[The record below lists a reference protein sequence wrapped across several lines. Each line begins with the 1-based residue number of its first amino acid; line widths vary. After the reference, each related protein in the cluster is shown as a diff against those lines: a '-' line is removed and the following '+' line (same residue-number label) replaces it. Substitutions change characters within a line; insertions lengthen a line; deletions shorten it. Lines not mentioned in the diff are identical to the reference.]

1 MDDRE
6 KKIYL
11 IRKLLLL
18 VIHGAALAAFA
29 IGVVMIYSNEN
40 FRKGFTRMNNEVYED
55 SLVFVEQFEN
65 DIVYITDYIATRD
78 TFETRGV
85 LDLDKHILEVEDG
98 PLENGEYTIQEV
110 ITRARRLGY
119 YFDEN
124 YQLQKSPAAEDNPDI
139 SEQVIV
145 DWDNYDPNHVYSGP
159 DDAYMTWDDFVKD
172 MLGKL
177 SRYTIAYDR
186 LYSDPVNVVF
196 YAMSD
201 DDVYANRDLED
212 QVQSAVDI
220 SGVSR
225 AVPDAMYASVG
236 GNAGLS
242 AQMQTGETETG
253 IDTRTGAD
261 TGTDV
266 NADEKTDIN
275 ADADTATGIAAT
287 AEADAGAAVN
297 AEADTVTATAADTG
311 VITETAADTA
321 AVNTTDTGSYTDIE
335 ADVFGEY
342 DAEGVTGGPGYVDTA
357 SSSVPESSKASHSAE
372 SSSRAGSTVSRDT
385 PIGVTDTNQGI
396 SSRDDKLSQN
406 EAYENYEE
414 HFKAASDIV
423 KSLGRY
429 AIIES
434 DYLLTDTNLARVPE
448 NIAYLSAKVLAEGTR
463 HYFLAIGI
471 DTSYPAQD
479 TYYQNNRAYSYE
491 RNSYFIGLVTTM
503 TGALVMFVTLAFL
516 ISMSGKATEDAK
528 TATLLAIDRRSPEDR
543 IISCLIAIIIA
554 LVFCDNIGSKLLHMY
569 LGEKYWPLA
578 ELMLKDV
585 CVYSCT
591 TFTGFSLIR
600 SAKAGILWDTS
611 RIKLAVDTI
620 NRIMRRESFSRRAL
634 HRALLYMITN
644 VLLISATIIM
654 IFNETTLIHRIIIL
668 GLIAVTIGWNFFCFY
683 SMTKKSSET
692 DLIGEAIK
700 RIAGGDIGYQL
711 DLTEFEGKEL
721 DLATDINNISSGL
734 DASVNEQ
741 TKAERMKANLI
752 TNVSH
757 DIKTPLTSI
766 INYVDLIKRR
776 DPQDEKIV
784 EYLGILEQ
792 KSHYLKSLTEDLI
805 EASKVSSGN
814 VTLHMTTIDLAE
826 LVCQANGEFE
836 EKYAERGLKIVD
848 KIPDG
853 PVLIWADG
861 EALWRVLENIYNNAY
876 KYALENSRVY
886 VDIEKLPDAYL
897 NSAVAAGVHPLAG
910 GANQERSGGQ
920 TSDSSGMLSHASDDD
935 EDGNM
940 QNSAHGV
947 VRFTLK
953 NVSAS
958 QLNISAQELTE
969 RFVRGDDSRTS
980 EGHGL
985 GLSIASSLTQLQG
998 GRFDIS
1004 IDGDLFKAV
1013 IEFELKTP

>member
-1 MDDRE
+1 MNGRE
-6 KKIYL
+6 QKIYL
-11 IRKLLLL
+11 IRKILLF

-40 FRKGFTRMNNEVYED
+40 FKKGFTRMNNEVYED

-124 YQLQKSPAAEDNPDI
+124 YQLQKSPDAEDNPDI
-139 SEQVIV
+139 SDQVIV

-201 DDVYANRDLED
+201 DDIYANRNLED

-220 SGVSR
+220 SSVSR
-225 AVPDAMYASVG
+225 AMPAAMHASVG
-236 GNAGLS
+236 GNAGIS
-242 AQMQTGETETG
+242 AQTHTGETQT
-253 IDTRTGAD
+253 A
-261 TGTDV
+261 
-266 NADEKTDIN
+266 AKTE
-275 ADADTATGIAAT
+275 AEAEVEAKAE
-287 AEADAGAAVN
+287 AEADID
-297 AEADTVTATAADTG
+297 AEAVAEKE
-311 VITETAADTA
+311 TETAD
-321 AVNTTDTGSYTDIE
+321 AVGAETD
-335 ADVFGEY
+335 AFGDY
-342 DAEGVTGGPGYVDTA
+342 NSEGVAAGPGYDEAAEQDTQQA
-357 SSSVPESSKASHSAE
+357 GSESNADLEYAPAAPATPSDAASDSSSASPRISNSSG

-406 EAYENYEE
+406 EEYENYEE
-414 HFKAASDIV
+414 HFNAASDIV

-448 NIAYLSAKVLAEGTR
+448 NIAYLSAKVLAEGSR

-479 TYYQNNRAYSYE
+479 AYYQNNRAYSYE
-491 RNSYFIGLVTTM
+491 RNSYFVGLVATM
-503 TGALVMFVTLAFL
+503 AGAVVMFVTLAFL

-528 TATLLAIDRRSPEDR
+528 TATLIALDRRSPEDR

-611 RIKLAVDTI
+611 RIKLALDTI

-634 HRALLYMITN
+634 HRALLYMLTN

-776 DPQDEKIV
+776 NPQDEKIV

-814 VTLHMTTIDLAE
+814 VTLHMTTIDLTE

-836 EKYAERGLKIVD
+836 ERYAERGLKIVD
-848 KIPDG
+848 TIPDE

-861 EALWRVLENIYNNAY
+861 EALWRVLENIYTNAY

-886 VDIEKLPDAYL
+886 VDIERLPDVSL
-897 NSAVAAGVHPLAG
+897 NVAGAAGVHPTAAG
-910 GANQERSGGQ
+910 ADQEKSGLQ
-920 TSDSSGMLSHASDDD
+920 THDNSSSTSYPSDGDDAD
-935 EDGNM
+935 MQDGT
-940 QNSAHGV
+940 QGI

-969 RFVRGDDSRTS
+969 RFVRGDASRTS

-985 GLSIASSLTQLQG
+985 GLSIARSLTQLQG

-1013 IEFELKTP
+1013 ICFTLKAMPSGQTD

>member
-1 MDDRE
+1 MNGRE
-6 KKIYL
+6 QKIYL
-11 IRKLLLL
+11 IRKILLFI
-18 VIHGAALAAFA
+18 IHGAALAAFA

-40 FRKGFTRMNNEVYED
+40 FKKGFTRMNNEVYED

-78 TFETRGV
+78 IFETRGV

-124 YQLQKSPAAEDNPDI
+124 YQLQKSPDAEDNPDI
-139 SEQVIV
+139 SDQVIV

-201 DDVYANRDLED
+201 DDIYANRDLED

-220 SGVSR
+220 SSVSR
-225 AVPDAMYASVG
+225 AMPAAMHASVG
-236 GNAGLS
+236 GNAGIS
-242 AQMQTGETETG
+242 ARTHTGETEA
-253 IDTRTGAD
+253 GA
-261 TGTDV
+261 GT
-266 NADEKTDIN
+266 E
-275 ADADTATGIAAT
+275 
-287 AEADAGAAVN
+287 AEAKVETEAETDAEVV
-297 AEADTVTATAADTG
+297 AEKE
-311 VITETAADTA
+311 TETTD
-321 AVNTTDTGSYTDIE
+321 AVGAETD
-335 ADVFGEY
+335 AFGDY
-342 DAEGVTGGPGYVDTA
+342 NSEGVAAGPGYDEAAEQDTQQA
-357 SSSVPESSKASHSAE
+357 GSESNADLEYAPAAPAPTSDAASDSSSASPRISNSSG

-406 EAYENYEE
+406 EEYENYEE

-448 NIAYLSAKVLAEGTR
+448 NIAYLSAKVLAEGSR

-479 TYYQNNRAYSYE
+479 AYYQNNRAYSYE
-491 RNSYFIGLVTTM
+491 RNSYFVGLVTTM
-503 TGALVMFVTLAFL
+503 IGAVVMFVTLAFL
-516 ISMSGKATEDAK
+516 ISMSGKATEDAR
-528 TATLLAIDRRSPEDR
+528 TATLIAIDRRSPEDR

-611 RIKLAVDTI
+611 RIKLALDTI

-634 HRALLYMITN
+634 HRALLYLLTN

-776 DPQDEKIV
+776 NPQDEKIV

-814 VTLHMTTIDLAE
+814 VTLHMTTIDLTE

-836 EKYAERGLKIVD
+836 ERYAERGLKIVD
-848 KIPDG
+848 TIPDE

-861 EALWRVLENIYNNAY
+861 EALWRVLENIYTNAY

-886 VDIEKLPDAYL
+886 VDIERLPDVSL
-897 NSAVAAGVHPLAG
+897 NVAGAAGVHPTAAG
-910 GANQERSGGQ
+910 ADQEKSGLQ
-920 TSDSSGMLSHASDDD
+920 THDNSGSTSYPSDGDDAD
-935 EDGNM
+935 MQDGT
-940 QNSAHGV
+940 QGI

-969 RFVRGDDSRTS
+969 RFVRGDASRTS

-985 GLSIASSLTQLQG
+985 GLSIARSLTQLQG

-1013 IEFELKTP
+1013 ICFTLKAMPSGQTD